1 MYKKG
6 VYRGNKNRNAALTE
20 AEVRLIKQALMEGN
34 AAPGIARI
42 YGVSAE
48 TIRRINRGETWGWLD
63 AEPLPV
69 APAEDLPPTPEE
81 EAIYQ
86 ASLERLRL
94 AEEKLAGKK

>member
-6 VYRGNKNRNAALTE
+6 VYRGNKNRNAALSE

-63 AEPLPV
+63 AEPEPV
-69 APAEDLPPTPEE
+69 PVEAPPTPEE